1 MTDFSHRA
9 SRVVEQ
15 TPAVVHERLLELVGR
30 LRDEAPPI
38 EPGTQ
43 PAALLGITGSLGIEV
58 ADRGPG
64 RIELRTTRG
73 RVRAAAAADIAP
85 ADPMTGDAAAGAGP
99 AGDRTMLSILVVVRP
114 QGFAANLMLS
124 AALGARPNL
133 RLEIVEGLEGGFTDL
148 ARELAKP
155 DGEWDASA
163 WRPPGLP

>member
-1 MTDFSHRA
+1 VTDFSHRA
-9 SRVVEQ
+9 SRVVDQ
-15 TPAVVHERLLELVGR
+15 APAVVHERLLELARR

-43 PAALLGITGSLGIEV
+43 PATLLGITGSLGIEV
-58 ADRGPG
+58 ADRGPA

-73 RVRAAAAADIAP
+73 RVHAAAAADIAR
-85 ADPMTGDAAAGAGP
+85 ADEGTGAAAGATG
-99 AGDRTMLSILVVVRP
+99 AGDRTALSILVVVRP

-133 RLEIVEGLEGGFTDL
+133 RQEIVDRLEGGFSDL
-148 ARELAKP
+148 AHELAKP
-155 DGEWDASA
+155 DGEWDAAA